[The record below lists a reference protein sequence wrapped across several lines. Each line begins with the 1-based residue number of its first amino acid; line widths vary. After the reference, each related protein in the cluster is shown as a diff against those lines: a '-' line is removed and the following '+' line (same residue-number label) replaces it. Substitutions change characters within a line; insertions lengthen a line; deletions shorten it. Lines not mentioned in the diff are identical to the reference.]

1 MKRALILALTA
12 VLAIATTAKAQ
23 TSVFV
28 VRHAERAD
36 AAAGTA
42 PMMATDPDLSEV
54 GKARAQSL
62 ATALK
67 DAGITAIYTTE
78 YKRTKQTGE
87 PLAKALGIQVT
98 AVPAREMPALLEK
111 LKAATAN
118 VLVIGHSNTVGEVIA
133 GLGVAEPVKLTDSD
147 YDNLFVVVR
156 GEKPTLIRL
165 HFR

>member
-1 MKRALILALTA
+1 MM
-12 VLAIATTAKAQ
+12 AIAVVLTVTATATAQ
-23 TSVFV
+23 SSIFV

-36 AAAGTA
+36 AAAGSA
-42 PMMATDPDLSEV
+42 PMMATDPDLSEA
-54 GKARAQSL
+54 GKARAVSL
-62 ATALK
+62 AAALK

-111 LKAATAN
+111 LKAVTGN

>member
-1 MKRALILALTA
+1 MKRALFLAAAA
-12 VLAIATTAKAQ
+12 VLTIATTASAQ

-36 AAAGTA
+36 AAAGAA
-42 PMMATDPDLSEV
+42 PMMATDPDLSDA

-62 ATALK
+62 AAALK

-98 AVPAREMPALLEK
+98 PVPAREMPALLEK
-111 LKAATAN
+111 LKAAPGN
-118 VLVIGHSNTVGEVIA
+118 VLVVGHSNTVGEVIA
-133 GLGVAEPVKLTDSD
+133 GLGVAEPVKLTDTD

-156 GEKPTLIRL
+156 GEKPVLVRL

>member
-1 MKRALILALTA
+1 MM
-12 VLAIATTAKAQ
+12 AIAVVLTVTAPATAQ
-23 TSVFV
+23 SSIFV

-36 AAAGTA
+36 AAAGSA
-42 PMMATDPDLSEV
+42 PMMATDPDLSEA

-62 ATALK
+62 AAALK

-111 LKAATAN
+111 LKAVTGN

>member
-1 MKRALILALTA
+1 MKRALFLAA
-12 VLAIATTAKAQ
+12 AAIVVAATTASAQ
-23 TSVFV
+23 TSIFV

-42 PMMATDPDLSEV
+42 PMMATDPDLSDI
-54 GKARAQSL
+54 GKARAESL
-62 ATALK
+62 AAALK

-98 AVPAREMPALLEK
+98 PVPAKEMPALLEK
-111 LKAATAN
+111 LKAATGNA
-118 VLVIGHSNTVGEVIA
+118 LVIGHSNTVGEVIA
-133 GLGVAEPVKLTDSD
+133 GLGVAEPVKLTDKD

-156 GEKPTLIRL
+156 GEKPTLVRL